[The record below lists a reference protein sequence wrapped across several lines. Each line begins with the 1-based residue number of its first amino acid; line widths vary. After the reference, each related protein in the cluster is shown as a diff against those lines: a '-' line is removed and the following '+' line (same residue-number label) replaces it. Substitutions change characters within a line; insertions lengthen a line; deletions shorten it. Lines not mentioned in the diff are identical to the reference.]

1 MTNTTQDNAKDCFSD
16 YETWLKKRDTAQKS
30 IRAYLSDAQQFV
42 AWFEQSS
49 GEPFSPAEVDWRDVQ
64 NWRDAAEK
72 AFKPATVNRRLSSLR
87 TLFAWAIEKQLVS
100 ADPTLR
106 VKGVEQQMLAP
117 KALADEDVRR
127 ILRRA
132 RKDNLRDWA
141 ILELLAATG
150 LRVSEVTA
158 LNYGDLELN
167 GKTGWLTVRMGKGK
181 KTRRVPIHEKAC
193 EVLKE
198 YLDRKA
204 LAGTAPLFS
213 SRLQKP
219 MTPYAIWGLV
229 KKYATE
235 AGVANVTPHSFRHT
249 VATCLVRNPNVD
261 LVTAAAFLGHSR
273 LDTTARYSQPNAE
286 DLEKAAGEL

>member
-1 MTNTTQDNAKDCFSD
+1 M
-16 YETWLKKRDTAQKS
+16 
-30 IRAYLSDAQQFV
+30 
-42 AWFEQSS
+42 
-49 GEPFSPAEVDWRDVQ
+49 Q
-64 NWRDAAEK
+64 NWRNAAEK
-72 AFKPATVNRRLSSLR
+72 TFKPATVNRRLSSLR

-100 ADPTLR
+100 VDPTLR
-106 VKGVEQQMLAP
+106 VKGVEQQTLAP
-117 KALADEDVRR
+117 KALAEDEVRR
-127 ILRRA
+127 IIRRA

-150 LRVSEVTA
+150 LRVSEVAA
-158 LNYGDLELN
+158 LNYGDLEVN
-167 GKTGWLTVRMGKGK
+167 VKTGWLTVRMGKGK

-198 YLDRKA
+198 YLDGKT

-213 SRLQKP
+213 SRLHKP
-219 MTPYAIWGLV
+219 VTIYAIWGLV

-249 VATCLVRNPNVD
+249 VATRLVRNPNVD